1 MKKMMLSVA
10 AVATIMAFAAPVAT
24 AKEATWV
31 TDKPLTLKIHMHFRD
46 KWVWDENWPV
56 AKESFR
62 LTNVKLQS
70 VANKAATNS
79 QEQFNLM
86 MASGDLPDVVG
97 GDNLKDK
104 FIQYG
109 QEGAFIPLNK
119 LIDQYA
125 PHLKAFFKSHPEV
138 ERAIKAPDGNLYFIP
153 YVPDGVVARGYF
165 IREDWLKKLNL
176 KPPQNIDEL
185 YTVLKAFKE
194 KDPNGN
200 GKADEVPFIDRH
212 PDEVFRLVNFWGA
225 RSSGSDNYMD
235 FYIDNGR
242 VKHPWSETAF
252 RDGIKHVAQWY
263 KEGLIDKEIFTRKAR
278 AREQMFGG
286 NLGGFTHDWFAST
299 MTFNEGLSK
308 TVPGFK
314 LIPIAPPTNSKG
326 QRWEEDSR
334 QKVRPDG
341 WAITVKNKN
350 PVETIKFF
358 DFYFSRPGRDI
369 SNFGVPGVT
378 YDIKNGKAVFK
389 DSVLKSPQPVNNQL
403 YDMGAQIPIGFWQDY
418 DYERQWTTPEA
429 QAGIDMYVKGKYVLP
444 GFEGVN
450 MTREERAI
458 YDKYWADV
466 RTYMYEMGQ
475 AWVMGTK
482 DVDKTWDEY
491 QRQLKL
497 RGLYQVLQMMQQAY
511 DRQYKN

>member
-1 MKKMMLSVA
+1 
-10 AVATIMAFAAPVAT
+10 
-24 AKEATWV
+24 
-31 TDKPLTLKIHMHFRD
+31 
-46 KWVWDENWPV
+46 
-56 AKESFR
+56 
-62 LTNVKLQS
+62 
-70 VANKAATNS
+70 
-79 QEQFNLM
+79 
-86 MASGDLPDVVG
+86 
-97 GDNLKDK
+97 
-104 FIQYG
+104 
-109 QEGAFIPLNK
+109 
-119 LIDQYA
+119 
-125 PHLKAFFKSHPEV
+125 
-138 ERAIKAPDGNLYFIP
+138 
-153 YVPDGVVARGYF
+153 
-165 IREDWLKKLNL
+165 
-176 KPPQNIDEL
+176 L

-200 GKADEVPFIDRH
+200 GKADEAPFIDRH

-235 FYIDNGR
+235 FYVDNGK
-242 VKHPWSETAF
+242 VKHPWAEPAF
-252 RDGIKHVAQWY
+252 RDGMKHVAQWY
-263 KEGLIDKEIFTRKAR
+263 KEGLIDREIFTRKAR

-286 NLGGFTHDWFAST
+286 NVGGFTHDWFAST
-299 MTFNEGLSK
+299 MTFNEGLAK

-314 LIPIAPPTNSKG
+314 LIPIAPPMNSKG

-369 SNFGVPGVT
+369 SNFGVPGLT
-378 YDIKNGKAVFK
+378 YDMKNGKPAFK

-403 YDMGAQIPIGFWQDY
+403 YDIGAQIPIGFWQDY
-418 DYERQWTTPEA
+418 DYERQWTTADA
-429 QAGIDMYVKGKYVLP
+429 QAGIDMYVKGKYLLP

-482 DVDKTWDEY
+482 DVEKTWDEY
-491 QRQLKL
+491 QRQLKM

-511 DRQYKN
+511 DRQYKK